1 MNTFSIFIS
10 SPGDV
15 DDERCRAARVIHSL
29 QHKFDRYLQLEPI
42 FWEHQPQSAHQHFQD
57 QIRKLPSATDLVV
70 CILWSRLGTRLPPD
84 KYLRADGTPYR
95 SGTEFEF
102 EDAMEGYL
110 LSGKSPDLWVYRKT
124 AEVLAPLSDRQRK
137 AEMERQKDMLDDFL
151 EHWLGGADDHFK
163 AGFNGFADAD
173 EFERMFAQHLEA
185 VLRARCPQYQKE
197 SAELAA
203 WSPDISPYRGLS
215 YFGLEHALVFHGRA
229 AALHALLGQLQT
241 QADAGHAFVLVF
253 GASGVGKSSLLR
265 AGILHALVVEHR
277 ARGVDHWRYTVCRP
291 TEAENGDLLH
301 SLSAHLLE
309 DKALPEL
316 GTAGFGT
323 VDALAAQL
331 RAHPE
336 GLAGPLALALDQ
348 AGETLRLQR
357 RWNYPP
363 VVRLL
368 LVVDQ
373 MEEIFRFESVQRDE
387 LLAALGALA
396 ASGAVWV
403 AAAMRDE
410 FYPQAA
416 ADPLL
421 SALKTGAG
429 QYDLQ
434 APNETELAEMIRYPA
449 LAVGMDFESRA
460 GQRLDALLMESAT
473 ANRNALPL
481 LEFTLNALYLC
492 ARRRG
497 GKLLS
502 FADFEALDGLEGAVA
517 TAAETV
523 LEPLGKSALLKV
535 RDLFRQLVELNHG
548 QAMAR
553 RANRAELAADPLSA
567 QILERFIDQAR
578 LLVSSKDGSVE
589 IAHAALL
596 RSWKRLANWIDEDSE
611 LLAIRSRLEELA
623 AGWRDAGHDSGYLL
637 NPGKQEQDARRLLEL
652 PWVKLAELPA
662 TYLNLSLKHIRRR
675 RRMKILTQAG
685 AVSAFLLLAG
695 GFGWGNYHERK
706 KAQIAADL
714 AIQERE
720 KAQTAEHLAMQV
732 VKRLTYQL
740 PERLATVPGTLQILQ
755 ETFEQNAELLQRI
768 DTLQGETTESE
779 HEKAVNLDKRGN
791 QRLALGDLKGALES
805 YLSSHVVFEK
815 LAAQDSANDAWQRD
829 LSFSYNK
836 IGDVQSAQGD
846 LSAALTSHRVGLNI
860 IEKLA
865 AHDSA
870 NAGLQRDL
878 ALGYNKIGDVE
889 HARGDLSAALGSY
902 RAGLMISKRLAV
914 QEPANAGLER
924 DLSVSYSR
932 IGDVQSAQSDWAGGL
947 TSYRASLAI
956 SEKLAAQDPA
966 NVVWRRDLSL
976 SYNKIGD
983 VQSARGDL
991 PGALLSYKSSLNIS
1005 EKLAKQDGSNA
1016 QWQRDLSISYGNLGD
1031 VQRLQG
1037 FLDGAL
1043 GSYRAS
1049 LAIAEKLAKQDPAN
1063 AEWQSDLAFSHDKL
1077 GVLLRL
1083 MDKPADA
1090 LKHYRAALTI
1100 FKPLCA
1106 RAPDQVQWRQALEIA
1121 QGQIASIVAAD
1132 KQQEEEKQR

>member
-1 MNTFSIFIS
+1 MKNGAENMNTFSIFIS

-15 DDERCRAARVIHSL
+15 DDERCRAERVIHSL

-84 KYLRADGTPYR
+84 KFLRADGTPYR

-110 LSGKSPDLWVYRKT
+110 LSGKAPDLWVYRKT

-137 AEMERQKDMLDDFL
+137 SEMERQKDMLDDFL
-151 EHWLGGADDHFK
+151 DHWLGSADDHFK

-173 EFERMFAQHLEA
+173 EFERLFAQHLEA

-197 SAELAA
+197 SAELTA
-203 WSPDISPYRGLS
+203 WSPDVSPYRGLS
-215 YFGLEHALVFHGRA
+215 YFELEHAPVFHGRT

-241 QADAGHAFVLVF
+241 QAVAGHAFVLVF

-265 AGILHALVVEHR
+265 SGVLHALTVEHR
-277 ARGVDHWRYTVCRP
+277 APGVDHWRYAVFRP
-291 TEAENGDLLH
+291 TEAENGDLLI
-301 SLSAHLLE
+301 SLAAHLLE

-316 GTAGFGT
+316 SAVGFGSA
-323 VDALAAQL
+323 DALAAQL
-331 RAHPE
+331 RAHPA
-336 GLAGPLALALDQ
+336 GLTGPLNQALDQ
-348 AGETLRLQR
+348 AGDTLRQQR

-368 LVVDQ
+368 LLVDQ
-373 MEEIFRFESVQRDE
+373 MEEIFRCEPAQRDGFM
-387 LLAALGALA
+387 AALGAFA
-396 ASGAVWV
+396 ASGSVWIV
-403 AAAMRDE
+403 AAMRDE
-410 FYPQAA
+410 YYPQAA

-421 SALKTGAG
+421 SALKTGVG
-429 QYDLQ
+429 QYDLLG
-434 APNETELAEMIRYPA
+434 PNETELAEMIRYPA

-481 LEFTLNALYLC
+481 LEFTLDALYQC

-497 GKLLS
+497 GTLLS
-502 FADFEALDGLEGAVA
+502 FADFEALGGLEGAVA
-517 TAAETV
+517 TAAEAV
-523 LEPLGKSALLKV
+523 LEPFGEPALPKV

-548 QAMAR
+548 QALPR

-578 LLVSSKDGSVE
+578 LLVSGKDASVE

-596 RSWKRLANWIDEDSE
+596 RSWKRLAEWLAEDAE

-623 AGWRDAGHDSGYLL
+623 ANWHDAGHDAGYLL
-637 NPGKQEQDARRLLEL
+637 NPGKQEQDAKLLLQL
-652 PWVKLAELPA
+652 PWVKLAEVPA
-662 TYLNLSLKHIRRR
+662 TFLKLSLQHIRRR
-675 RRMKILTQAG
+675 QRGKILTLAS

-695 GFGWGNYHERK
+695 GFGWVNY
-706 KAQIAADL
+706 
-714 AIQERE
+714 QERE
-720 KAQTAEHLAMQV
+720 KAQTAEELTMQV

-768 DTLQGETTESE
+768 DTLHGETTETE

-791 QRLALGDLKGALES
+791 QRLALGDLAGALES
-805 YLSSHVVFEK
+805 YRASHIVFEK
-815 LAAQDSANDAWQRD
+815 LVAKDPANALWQRD
-829 LSFSYNK
+829 LSLSYNK
-836 IGDVQSAQGD
+836 IGDVLSAQGDFAGALTSYRASLAISEKLAMQDPANAGRQRDLSISYSKVGDVQSAQGD
-846 LSAALTSHRVGLNI
+846 WAGALTSYQASLTINETLVKQDPDN
-860 IEKLA
+860 
-865 AHDSA
+865 
-870 NAGLQRDL
+870 LQW
-878 ALGYNKIGDVE
+878 
-889 HARGDLSAALGSY
+889 
-902 RAGLMISKRLAV
+902 
-914 QEPANAGLER
+914 QR

-932 IGDVQSAQSDWAGGL
+932 IGDVQSTRGNWVGALVSH
-947 TSYRASLAI
+947 RASLAI
-956 SEKLAAQDPA
+956 SKILAKQGPLNAQ
-966 NVVWRRDLSL
+966 WQRDLSL

-983 VQSARGDL
+983 VLSARGDWT
-991 PGALLSYKSSLNIS
+991 GALTSYRTSLTITK
-1005 EKLAKQDGSNA
+1005 KLAQQDSTNA
-1016 QWQRDLSISYGNLGD
+1016 QWQRDLSISYGNIGD
-1031 VQRLQG
+1031 VQRAQG
-1037 FLDGAL
+1037 DLVGAL
-1043 GSYRAS
+1043 TSYQAS
-1049 LAIAEKLAKQDPAN
+1049 LAIAKKLAGQDLAN

-1090 LKHYRAALTI
+1090 LAQYRAALAILT
-1100 FKPLCA
+1100 PLST
-1106 RAPDQVQWRQALEIA
+1106 RAPDQAQWRQALEVA
-1121 QGQIASIVAAD
+1121 KEQIAAIKAAGGKQEM
-1132 KQQEEEKQR
+1132 KQQ